1 MFKMKNSKS
10 DNKPDKKL
18 KEEKNIVQK
27 KAKMPKEKKGSGM
40 MLFSIRN
47 KIILCFLIPIIF
59 MIIIGVSS
67 YQKAAEGLSV
77 KFQESAG
84 ETIDMAREYID
95 MSCTFIESEG
105 MKLAFDT
112 TLAEYLKGSLE
123 KDPAAKADAL
133 KSIQSNMLSSQTSNP
148 FIANIH
154 IVSKENV
161 GMLSTATS
169 TNKKGYL
176 TQYKEEMGADA
187 RGITKWVD
195 THESLDEYL
204 ESKGMTK
211 YILSYQQLT
220 DGNRGCIV
228 IDVKESAIREFLDGL
243 NLGEGS
249 IIGFITDGGREIV
262 SEKLAEG
269 KESSLTEGEAVFINQ
284 DFFASIDEAN
294 LSGSSKVS
302 FNGTSYLFIYSKSE
316 EKGFTICTLVPMS
329 VVTSQAQEIKTLT
342 VWLVILAC
350 VIAFV
355 IGMIITAGIQ
365 SNMSRISKK
374 FGEVA
379 KGDLTVQVKAKGHDE
394 FRSLAGSASDMIVNT
409 KKLVNKVS
417 DATDQLEKSAK
428 TVEEDSTV
436 INDYSQEITKAIEEI
451 NEGISRQSRHAQKCV
466 DLTDVLSDDIQAVS
480 SVAENVER
488 LVEETERLIGQ
499 GMEIVQLLGE
509 RAQET
514 TEMTARVSE
523 SIISLK
529 EESEII
535 NSFVGTITSISEQ
548 TNLLSLN
555 ASIEAARAGE
565 AGRGFAVVAEE
576 IRKLADDSA
585 KAAGQISN
593 NVSNIDA
600 QTVNSVEN
608 ADRAQEMVALQ
619 SEAVEK
625 AIKVFSAMK
634 EQMGELVQGLK
645 DIVTS
650 TEKAD
655 GERSDTVQAVKD
667 ISGIIDETAES
678 AEIVRG
684 IADKLLLSVN
694 NLNQTADVL
703 GNHMDEL
710 KQEISVFKI

>member
-1 MFKMKNSKS
+1 
-10 DNKPDKKL
+10 
-18 KEEKNIVQK
+18 
-27 KAKMPKEKKGSGM
+27 
-40 MLFSIRN
+40 
-47 KIILCFLIPIIF
+47 
-59 MIIIGVSS
+59 
-67 YQKAAEGLSV
+67 
-77 KFQESAG
+77 
-84 ETIDMAREYID
+84 
-95 MSCTFIESEG
+95 
-105 MKLAFDT
+105 
-112 TLAEYLKGSLE
+112 
-123 KDPAAKADAL
+123 
-133 KSIQSNMLSSQTSNP
+133 
-148 FIANIH
+148 
-154 IVSKENV
+154 
-161 GMLSTATS
+161 
-169 TNKKGYL
+169 
-176 TQYKEEMGADA
+176 
-187 RGITKWVD
+187 
-195 THESLDEYL
+195 
-204 ESKGMTK
+204 
-211 YILSYQQLT
+211 
-220 DGNRGCIV
+220 
-228 IDVKESAIREFLDGL
+228 
-243 NLGEGS
+243 
-249 IIGFITDGGREIV
+249 
-262 SEKLAEG
+262 
-269 KESSLTEGEAVFINQ
+269 
-284 DFFASIDEAN
+284 
-294 LSGSSKVS
+294 
-302 FNGTSYLFIYSKSE
+302 
-316 EKGFTICTLVPMS
+316 
-329 VVTSQAQEIKTLT
+329 
-342 VWLVILAC
+342 
-350 VIAFV
+350 
-355 IGMIITAGIQ
+355 
-365 SNMSRISKK
+365 
-374 FGEVA
+374 
-379 KGDLTVQVKAKGHDE
+379 
-394 FRSLAGSASDMIVNT
+394 MIVNT

-480 SVAENVER
+480 SVAEKVER
-488 LVEETERLIGQ
+488 LVEETESLIGQ

-593 NVSNIDA
+593 NVANIGA

-625 AIKVFSAMK
+625 AIKVFSDMK
-634 EQMGELVQGLK
+634 EQMGELVQGLR
-645 DIVTS
+645 DIITS